1 MIGLGRLNA
10 FSLTAVCRR
19 LLPPRFVEPATEAA
33 FWAEYA
39 QRLAPQ
45 RRAGIAL
52 TLLVWAIYVG
62 LDIDSTHESG
72 PIHPEVLALRA
83 IGVAGLLIG
92 LACSFHSRFK
102 TARFADRLICTFGTG
117 LYAFLL
123 TMVMFVDFP
132 YSYVYDFTGLLFFI
146 LGFVGLFRLSVRTLL
161 GILPLWFLVSVPA
174 LAFAALGPSS
184 SGHSIGDWRGLV
196 TAITS
201 YVFIAAISYLF
212 SFMLVGAAITA
223 LLEREARAAF
233 VRERQMADAN
243 AALVE
248 SRRDLETKSLALV
261 AAKEDLRAL
270 AEQQNQNKSKFLA
283 DAAHDLSQPVH
294 AVSLLIES
302 AKYALERQDTRKS
315 AALMDA
321 AGRAARLTRSSFKA
335 VLEISQLESGLIR
348 PTYSVFD
355 VEELIAEVAAPLR
368 VIAEAQGVTVR
379 LRCSRKVS
387 PIVRSDR
394 ALLGRA
400 IANLL
405 SNAIKYADPAKGDR
419 RTVLVGAVSLSHRVR
434 IDVVDNG
441 IGIPSERRADVFQP
455 FVQIGNPERNR
466 EKGLGLGLSIVAA
479 TADLLTRHKII
490 MRSVEGRGTR
500 ISLETPR
507 HAGWRE
513 LVAYAQGAA
522 IGSGDLASLFIWC
535 VEDDEMNRE
544 ATLALLDELGVLTD
558 QAGSLEQLEHA
569 LERTERAP
577 DLIVSDY
584 RLPEGRTADDVVV
597 AFSRRWSEPIPVLVL
612 TGDVAVSAALTTRE
626 RTLFL
631 KKPASP
637 EAIIAA
643 IHQLCFSPGH
653 RPEPAAT
660 VPAATPPRSS

>member
-1 MIGLGRLNA
+1 
-10 FSLTAVCRR
+10 
-19 LLPPRFVEPATEAA
+19 
-33 FWAEYA
+33 
-39 QRLAPQ
+39 
-45 RRAGIAL
+45 
-52 TLLVWAIYVG
+52 
-62 LDIDSTHESG
+62 
-72 PIHPEVLALRA
+72 
-83 IGVAGLLIG
+83 
-92 LACSFHSRFK
+92 
-102 TARFADRLICTFGTG
+102 
-117 LYAFLL
+117 
-123 TMVMFVDFP
+123 
-132 YSYVYDFTGLLFFI
+132 
-146 LGFVGLFRLSVRTLL
+146 
-161 GILPLWFLVSVPA
+161 
-174 LAFAALGPSS
+174 
-184 SGHSIGDWRGLV
+184 
-196 TAITS
+196 
-201 YVFIAAISYLF
+201 
-212 SFMLVGAAITA
+212 
-223 LLEREARAAF
+223 
-233 VRERQMADAN
+233 MADAN

-248 SRRDLETKSLALV
+248 SRRDLETKSIALV

-270 AEQQNQNKSKFLA
+270 AEKQNQNKSKFLA

-302 AKYALERQDTRKS
+302 ARYALERRDRRKS

-368 VIAEAQGVTVR
+368 VIAEARGVTVR
-379 LRCSRKVS
+379 LRRSQRIS

-419 RTVLVGAVSLSHRVR
+419 RAVLVGAISLSQHVR

-441 IGIPSERRADVFQP
+441 IGIPSDRRADVFQP
-455 FVQIGNPERNR
+455 FVQLSNPERNR

-479 TADLLTRHKII
+479 TVDLLARHKIT

-500 ISLETPR
+500 VSLETPR
-507 HAGWRE
+507 HAGRRG
-513 LVAYAQGAA
+513 LVTQAQAA
-522 IGSGDLASLFIWC
+522 AGGSGDLTSLFIWC

-544 ATLALLDELGVLTD
+544 ATLALLNELGVLTD
-558 QAGSLEQLEHA
+558 QAGSVEQLEHA

-577 DLIVSDY
+577 DLVISDY
-584 RLPEGRTADDVVV
+584 RLPQGRTADDVVA

-612 TGDVAVSAALTTRE
+612 TGEVAASGALIARN

-631 KKPASP
+631 KKPAAP
-637 EAIIAA
+637 EAFIAA
-643 IHQLCFSPGH
+643 IHQLCFSPGD
-653 RPEPAAT
+653 RLEPAAT